1 MANLWL
7 TGSGEPTTGVGSVS
21 DYYRDTVTNLV
32 YYREN
37 PTTWVV
43 VPAFTPNPDGVGTTW
58 IHGTGAPLNTLGSDT
73 NYYYD
78 DADKIVY
85 YKDAGTWA
93 AKGSLDFIGVYGV
106 QWGNGSG
113 APANTPQLNNL
124 PASSFYLDVLTSD
137 IYFKNL
143 SLQWELKGQ
152 LGGGTGGSVT
162 VVDNL
167 TSTSTTD
174 ALSAAQ
180 GKVLNDALANKC
192 PLDISGKVP
201 SANLPSYVDDVVEY
215 ANLAAF
221 PVTGETGKIYV
232 AIDTDAIYRWS
243 GSAYFSLGSSG
254 GGFGIREDVTITAV
268 ALADNAN
275 LTGIASIASRY
286 QLLQITTNHPCR
298 ISLYTSTAKRD
309 ADLTRPI
316 GTDPTGNH
324 SLMFEFISTASLLSA
339 DLSPIVD
346 GFSNTSAVAYTIT
359 NLSGATQTISVTLNH
374 VKTGA

>member
-113 APANTPQLNNL
+113 APANTPQLNDL

-152 LGGGTGGSVT
+152 LGNGSITATEQAAIATAQAVIAT
-162 VVDNL
+162 TKANEAAASAASIRVDAATFATIPVLTTSCFVFVAADETNDNL
-167 TSTSTTD
+167 PTVYFFDGSE
-174 ALSAAQ
+174 LQ
-180 GKVLNDALANKC
+180 W
-192 PLDISGKVP
+192 VP
-201 SANLPSYVDDVVEY
+201 SVGV
-215 ANLAAF
+215 
-221 PVTGETGKIYV
+221 
-232 AIDTDAIYRWS
+232 
-243 GSAYFSLGSSG
+243 
-254 GGFGIREDVTITAV
+254 
-268 ALADNAN
+268 
-275 LTGIASIASRY
+275 
-286 QLLQITTNHPCR
+286 
-298 ISLYTSTAKRD
+298 
-309 ADLTRPI
+309 
-316 GTDPTGNH
+316 
-324 SLMFEFISTASLLSA
+324 
-339 DLSPIVD
+339 
-346 GFSNTSAVAYTIT
+346 
-359 NLSGATQTISVTLNH
+359 
-374 VKTGA
+374 